1 MLAENSCVCVVCWFE
16 HLMVN
21 SLDRHHSL
29 SSKSFSHCG
38 APAGLLSSFLLI
50 LHLLLLSFRKC
61 PFVPLSLISLC
72 SCQLKVRGQQ
82 HWARCMLGQLPPDL
96 HTDNNN
102 CKFFFY
108 TIAIHSTVEVFTQ
121 ILIGGRH
128 SLNVSS
134 TCVTQM
140 TLIYPE
146 RNTVPKCNWKHCLHM
161 ELLKWSKKNKLVVST
176 AWVKTLMKWT
186 ESELMCAV
194 QNTHCQIQN
203 V

>member
-102 CKFFFY
+102 CKFFFLY
-108 TIAIHSTVEVFTQ
+108 YCHPLYSWSFHSDPDRRKTQFKCVFY
-121 ILIGGRH
+121 LCDPND
-128 SLNVSS
+128 LNIS
-134 TCVTQM
+134 
-140 TLIYPE
+140 
-146 RNTVPKCNWKHCLHM
+146 WKKYCT
-161 ELLKWSKKNKLVVST
+161 KV
-176 AWVKTLMKWT
+176 
-186 ESELMCAV
+186 
-194 QNTHCQIQN
+194 
-203 V
+203 